1 MVSLNE
7 WLCGNS
13 FSESKASE
21 APVNSITDLQCR
33 WIEECTCE
41 NLWINSINSKTFL
54 SNCFSFTQIF
64 WLHFSH
70 FVMSNYWQFYQ
81 AETLLRRM
89 KLDLVSVYRWMR
101 LDRHMVLHHCFI
113 GGKFEVR
120 RTDQSHNSLL
130 LVYMCVCVCGLT

>member
-1 MVSLNE
+1 MNDSVAIL
-7 WLCGNS
+7 
-13 FSESKASE
+13 FSESKASP
-21 APVNSITDLQCR
+21 APVNLITVLQCR
-33 WIEECTCE
+33 WIKECTCE
-41 NLWINSINSKTFL
+41 NLWFNSINSKTFL
-54 SNCFSFTQIF
+54 SNCFSCTQIF

-81 AETLLRRM
+81 VETRLRRM

-120 RTDQSHNSLL
+120 RTDNPIMHCSSCT
-130 LVYMCVCVCGLT
+130 CVCACGLT